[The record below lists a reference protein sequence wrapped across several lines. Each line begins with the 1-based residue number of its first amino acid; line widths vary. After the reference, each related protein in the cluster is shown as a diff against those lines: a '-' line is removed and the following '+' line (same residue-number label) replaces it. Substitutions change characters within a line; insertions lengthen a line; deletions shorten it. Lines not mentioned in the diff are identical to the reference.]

1 MPPLDRTFA
10 LEDMKVVAVRVAKNL
25 ELDMPR
31 PTNVFFDKHP
41 AVAKR
46 SRCFA
51 RSRCH
56 GPGQVCRTFDQAH
69 SLAAAPARSFDKNWI
84 FGIRRFTLPYRNH
97 GNTGFLHDALGFQLV
112 AHSANCFG
120 RGPDEDNAG
129 IQAHQD
135 RKSTRLNS
143 SHVRISYAVFCLKKK
158 KKHNHRVL
166 STANYTDISLR

>member
-1 MPPLDRTFA
+1 GATVFDGTRGRQCRRSHFRPEFGSHCCRRRFLDDLLMSPLDRTFA

-51 RSRCH
+51 RSRCP
-56 GPGQVCRTFDQAH
+56 GPGQICRTFDQAH

-84 FGIRRFTLPYRNH
+84 FGIRRFTLPSRNH
-97 GNTGFLHDALGFQLV
+97 GNTRFL
-112 AHSANCFG
+112 
-120 RGPDEDNAG
+120 
-129 IQAHQD
+129 
-135 RKSTRLNS
+135 
-143 SHVRISYAVFCLKKK
+143 
-158 KKHNHRVL
+158 
-166 STANYTDISLR
+166 TD